1 MDVDIGKFIIVIAIF
16 VVLVGV
22 LGFIGYKKTKSSAD
36 FLVGGRE
43 IHPFVM
49 AMSYGAAFI
58 STSAIVGFGG
68 VAGAYGLGLL
78 WLPLCN
84 IIIGIFIAFVLFGKR
99 TRRMGL
105 NLQAHSFPEFIGNRF
120 QSNNIKVLC
129 GGIIFSTMP
138 LYAAVV
144 LIGGAKFI
152 GNVVNLNVK
161 TAIICFAVFI
171 ALYVI
176 IGGIKAVM
184 YIDALMGSIMIGG
197 MLFLLI
203 MTYHK
208 IGGVVEGHQ
217 ALTDMAHLVPEK
229 LQAMGHQGW
238 TKMPTFGS
246 TWWWVLVSTL
256 IMGVGIGTLA
266 QPQLSVRFMTVKSN
280 KELNRAVLVGAVF
293 IMFTAGIA
301 YVVGALSNVY
311 FYQTSQQIALQAAG
325 GDVDSVIPK
334 FISSAMPDWFV
345 YIFTVTLLSAGMS
358 TLSALFHAMGAS
370 VGYDCY
376 TNIKKGKKQSIIATK
391 IGILIGII
399 LSTILALSLPEDGIV
414 ARGTAIFF
422 GICAGTFL
430 PTYTAALFWQRAT
443 KKGIYASIF
452 SGLFISS
459 FCLTFL
465 HGKEAKILGICKFLF
480 DKDSLITTQPWPVID
495 PIVFSLPLSAIIL
508 VTVSLLTKKPTKQH
522 INQCFEGID
531 KNIIDRDENYND
543 AINEVIEVERGD

>member
-1 MDVDIGKFIIVIAIF
+1 MEVDIVKFCLVIAIF
-16 VVLVGV
+16 AILIGG
-22 LGFIGYKKTKSSAD
+22 LGYLGYKKTKSSAD

-68 VAGAYGLGLL
+68 VAGRFGLGLL

-84 IIIGIFIAFVLFGKR
+84 IVIGIFIAFVFFGKR

-105 NLQAHSFPEFIGNRF
+105 NIKAHSFPEFIGNRF
-120 QSNNIKVLC
+120 QSDRIKVIC
-129 GGIIFSTMP
+129 GAIIFSTMP

-152 GNVVNLNVK
+152 GNIVSLNFK
-161 TAIICFAVFI
+161 IAIVCFAVFI

-176 IGGIKAVM
+176 IGGLKAVM
-184 YIDALMGSIMIGG
+184 YIDALMGTIMISG
-197 MLFLLI
+197 MLFLLV
-203 MTYHK
+203 MTYYK

-229 LQAMGHQGW
+229 LKAVGHQGW
-238 TKMPTFGS
+238 TKMPAFGS

-256 IMGVGIGTLA
+256 ILGVGIGTLA

-280 KELNRAVLVGAVF
+280 RELNRAVLVGAIF
-293 IMFTAGIA
+293 IMCTAGIA
-301 YVVGALSNVY
+301 YVVGSLSNVY
-311 FYQTSQQIALQAAG
+311 FFQTIGKTAMQAAN
-325 GDVDSVIPK
+325 GDVDSVIPQ
-334 FISSAMPDWFV
+334 FISVAMPDWFV

-376 TNIKKGKKQSIIATK
+376 TNLMKKNKQSIIATK
-391 IGILIGII
+391 TGIVVGII

-430 PTYTAALFWQRAT
+430 PSYTAAVFWKRAT
-443 KKGIYASIF
+443 KQGVYASIF
-452 SGLFISS
+452 AGLAVST

-465 HGKEAKILGICKFLF
+465 HGKEAKILGICKLLF
-480 DKDSLITTQPWPVID
+480 GKDVLITAQPWPVID
-495 PIVFSLPLSAIIL
+495 PIIFSLPLSIL
-508 VTVSLLTKKPTKQH
+508 VLVIVSLLSKKPSSEH
-522 INQCFEGID
+522 INLCFEGID
-531 KNIIDRDENYND
+531 KNIIDHDQQYND
-543 AINEVIEVERGD
+543 AVNEVVDVERGD

>member
-1 MDVDIGKFIIVIAIF
+1 MEVDIGKFAIVIAIF
-16 VVLVGV
+16 ALLIGF

-84 IIIGIFIAFVLFGKR
+84 IVIGIFIAFVFFGKR

-105 NLQAHSFPEFIGNRF
+105 NLKAHSFPEFLGNRF
-120 QSNNIKVLC
+120 ESNNIKVIA
-129 GGIIFSTMP
+129 GSIIFSTMP

-152 GNVVNLNVK
+152 GNIVNLNVK
-161 TAIICFAVFI
+161 TAIICFAIFI

-184 YIDALMGSIMIGG
+184 YIDALMGTIMISG
-197 MLFLLI
+197 MLFLLV
-203 MTYHK
+203 MTYYK
-208 IGGVVEGHQ
+208 IGGVIDGHQ
-217 ALTDMAHLVPEK
+217 ALTDMANLVPKK
-229 LQAMGHQGW
+229 LQTMGHQGW
-238 TKMPTFGS
+238 TKMPIFGS

-256 IMGVGIGTLA
+256 ILGVGIGTLA

-280 KELNRAVLVGAVF
+280 KELNRAVLVGAIF

-311 FYQTSQQIALQAAG
+311 FYQTQHQIALQAAN

-334 FISSAMPDWFV
+334 FISIAMPDWFV
-345 YIFTVTLLSAGMS
+345 YIFTVTLLW
-358 TLSALFHAMGAS
+358 LE
-370 VGYDCY
+370 
-376 TNIKKGKKQSIIATK
+376 I
-391 IGILIGII
+391 
-399 LSTILALSLPEDGIV
+399 
-414 ARGTAIFF
+414 
-422 GICAGTFL
+422 
-430 PTYTAALFWQRAT
+430 
-443 KKGIYASIF
+443 
-452 SGLFISS
+452 
-459 FCLTFL
+459 
-465 HGKEAKILGICKFLF
+465 
-480 DKDSLITTQPWPVID
+480 
-495 PIVFSLPLSAIIL
+495 
-508 VTVSLLTKKPTKQH
+508 
-522 INQCFEGID
+522 
-531 KNIIDRDENYND
+531 
-543 AINEVIEVERGD
+543 